1 MAWQHTGGSSV
12 STIPITPTLHAWQGQ
27 MALTKQQRIVKRL
40 LVKDPEMS
48 WTAAAEKAGYMTPSA
63 SAIRLKANPSL
74 RAAIAAAR
82 QGHKVP
88 VKVDREYVTSTLV
101 EILEHSM
108 EEGPVLMWNEDTQ
121 EYKQVGY
128 RELDAKNARET
139 AKLLGTEVGMFK
151 KEVKLSQDKPFQ
163 VEGKLP
169 DSLQELMDEEYGKK
183 N

>member
-1 MAWQHTGGSSV
+1 
-12 STIPITPTLHAWQGQ
+12 

-48 WTAAAEKAGYMTPSA
+48 WADAAEKAGYMSPKA
-63 SAIRLKANPSL
+63 SGVRLKANPSL
-74 RAAIAAAR
+74 RAEIAAAR
-82 QGHKVP
+82 QSRTPTQKID
-88 VKVDREYVTSTLV
+88 KEYVSSVLV

-108 EEGPVLMWNEDTQ
+108 EEGPILMWDEKKQ

-128 RELDAKNARET
+128 RDMDAKNARET

-169 DSLQELMDEEYGKK
+169 DSLQGLMDEEYGKK